1 VGEEFTAL
9 LLIVFATHL
18 PFFAWRWRRTGER
31 RHAAT
36 TLTFGLLVVTYALRV
51 FAPEFGIAGL
61 PAWQVA
67 RVPAW
72 ACAAL
77 SLGLLAHHWLGRWR
91 GIVGG
96 PS

>member
-1 VGEEFTAL
+1 MGEDFAVI

-18 PFFAWRWRRTGER
+18 PLFAWRWWRTGER

-36 TLTFGLLVVTYALRV
+36 TLTFSLLVITYALRI
-51 FAPEFGIAGL
+51 FAPGLEVAGL
-61 PAWQVA
+61 PAWWLV

-77 SLGLLAHHWLGRWR
+77 SLSLLARHWFASGRDF
-91 GIVGG
+91 VGRL
-96 PS
+96 S

>member
-1 VGEEFTAL
+1 MGEEFTAL

-18 PFFAWRWRRTGER
+18 PLFAWRWRRTGER

-36 TLTFGLLVVTYALRV
+36 TLTFGLLVGTYALRV

-67 RVPAW
+67 RVPVW

-77 SLGLLAHHWLGRWR
+77 SLVLLAHHWLGRWR
-91 GIVGG
+91 GSVGG